1 MPKRQRQIQ
10 EFHDSLIRLTE
21 KIDSRLKDALRY
33 LSEGKGTPEE
43 LREFTFEQIRQIV
56 EEEEE
61 RARELEKNLEGRE

>member
-1 MPKRQRQIQ
+1 MPKRQRQIH
-10 EFHDSLIRLTE
+10 EFHASLIRLTE
-21 KIDSRLKDALRY
+21 KIGSRLKDALRY
-33 LSEGKGTPEE
+33 LSEEKGTPEE

>member
-1 MPKRQRQIQ
+1 MPAKQRQVL

-21 KIDSRLKDALRY
+21 KIGSRLKDALRY

-43 LREFTFEQIRQIV
+43 LREFTFEQIRQIL

-61 RARELEKNLEGRE
+61 KTKEFD